1 MAAIVEEER
10 EPEELAHLLDFC
22 NTVDVEAGTELLR
35 SARALVGF
43 LAERGLVSP
52 SARAN
57 AADLELALDLR
68 EAVRRA
74 LAGRRDGREGGAAL
88 DRLSAQLPLRAAA
101 GASEPPLVPMQG
113 GVPGGLASL
122 LADVATGRITGS
134 WERLKM
140 CSEHSCSWV
149 FHDASRNRSRR
160 WCSMEVCGN
169 RAKTRAY
176 RERHRA
182 PA

>member
-1 MAAIVEEER
+1 MIADP

-22 NTVDVEAGTELLR
+22 NTIDVEAGSELLR

-43 LAERGLVSP
+43 LAERQLVSA
-52 SARAN
+52 SARATSV
-57 AADLELALDLR
+57 DLELALDLR
-68 EAVRRA
+68 AAVRSA
-74 LAGRRDGREGGAAL
+74 LAGRRDGREDAVAL
-88 DRLSAQLPLRAAA
+88 DRLAARLPLRATA
-101 GASEPPLVPMQG
+101 GGGQRPLVPMEG
-113 GVPGGLASL
+113 GLAGGLASL

-134 WERLKM
+134 WDRLKM
-140 CSEHSCSWV
+140 CSEQTCSWV

-176 RERHRA
+176 RERRRT
-182 PA
+182 PD